1 MRRGIIVGIGLVMTA
16 LLVGLGSLVSVNAM
30 ARQTVREERT
40 YAFRGNAVSIDLTV
54 GEVEI
59 VPSDKDDEIS
69 VRRSLTYGLR
79 RPFVEERIDGA
90 TFKVRDGNCPMP
102 VADCHVRW
110 LLQVPRS
117 LRLEIATK
125 TGDITVGGMTG
136 PVNLTSVSGAVK
148 ARALRGQTAQLLSYE
163 GPVTGVEMRSTHV
176 VATSRSGDVSVSF
189 RTPPKLVHGTST
201 TGSVGVSPSRRRRG
215 VPDRRRCRR
224 EQEQD
229 PRRQSRPRGQP
240 ERHRPVGQGPGDG
253 APEPGQLKSAPSGG
267 RAGAATGNFR
277 PTTPPTPDGP
287 PTGVPQFHLS
297 ELRNAG
303 TVAARPVPV
312 AGS

>member
-1 MRRGIIVGIGLVMTA
+1 MRRGLVGIGLVMTA

-30 ARQTVREERT
+30 ARQTVREART

-79 RPFVEERIDGA
+79 RPYVEERIDGS

-110 LLQVPRS
+110 LLEVPRG

-136 PVNLTSVSGAVK
+136 PVRLTSASGAVK
-148 ARALRGQTAQLLSYE
+148 ARALSGQTAQLLSYA
-163 GPVTGVEMRSTHV
+163 GSVTGVEMRSTHV
-176 VATSRSGDVSVSF
+176 VATSQSGDVSVSF

-201 TGSVGVSPSRRRRG
+201 TGSVGV
-215 VPDRRRCRR
+215 VLPD
-224 EQEQD
+224 
-229 PRRQSRPRGQP
+229 
-240 ERHRPVGQGPGDG
+240 GDE
-253 APEPGQLKSAPSGG
+253 AYRIVAV
-267 RAGAATGNFR
+267 AGANKSRTQAAKHD
-277 PTTPPTPDGP
+277 PDANRSVTVRSDKGP
-287 PTGVPQFHLS
+287 V
-297 ELRNAG
+297 
-303 TVAARPVPV
+303 TVLQSPA
-312 AGS
+312 S